1 MPLKVRPNP
10 SGCAVQEKIDNVILD
25 VERTTSGV
33 EAKRQRSPNKV
44 NCALPMYVGGQVSE
58 QGIHGRLEWVYQ
70 WPGIYF
76 ESAFN
81 GSQVAL
87 DFDDNANNFNVLIDG
102 RNVTIVKK
110 PGTTR
115 LIFDHLV
122 AGPHRVRLEKRSE
135 TQHATGAFAGFFVPA
150 SSKAS
155 QLDDHHF
162 RQIEFIGDS
171 LTAGYGNTSAF
182 GDCHG
187 DDVFETTDTQEAF
200 GPLIAKHYDAD
211 YRIEAY
217 SGAGL
222 VRNSGGR
229 TPDFH
234 ITDLIG
240 RPILGQPGTDP
251 STWAPQIVVVN
262 LGGNDFNSPVQ
273 AGEKWPDTT
282 SLILDYR
289 TSYVAFVKT
298 LRARYPKA
306 EILLSTTTDKIAF
319 LPSLVDSVFADLK
332 SDSVTGIDRINWPAM
347 QRTACDRHPN
357 IRDDA
362 TIAQLYV
369 DYIDHHPEL
378 WQGH

>member
-1 MPLKVRPNP
+1 MRAWLGLIGSLALLSTAANALPY
-10 SGCAVQEKIDNVILD
+10 
-25 VERTTSGV
+25 T
-33 EAKRQRSPNKV
+33 
-44 NCALPMYVGGQVSE
+44 ALPMHVGGLVADAAD
-58 QGIHGRLEWVYQ
+58 GGKTYQ

-76 ESAFN
+76 EAQFT
-81 GSQVAL
+81 GPEVIVR
-87 DFDDNANNFNVLIDG
+87 FDDDANNFNILVDG
-102 RNVTIVKK
+102 RNRMIVKK
-110 PGTTR
+110 PGQTTIT
-115 LIFDHLV
+115 LDNLGP
-122 AGPHRVRLEKRSE
+122 GPHSIRLEKRSE
-135 TQHATGAFAGFFVPA
+135 TQHATGRFIGFAVPRA
-150 SSKAS
+150 A
-155 QLDDHHF
+155 DVRPAPEARAH
-162 RQIEFIGDS
+162 QIEFIGDS

-234 ITDLIG
+234 MTDLIQ
-240 RPILGQPGTDP
+240 RPILDQPSTDP
-251 STWAPQIVVVN
+251 SPWTPQIVVVN

-273 AGEKWPDTT
+273 AGEKWPDPT
-282 SLILDYR
+282 SLVLDYR
-289 TSYVAFVKT
+289 TSYVAFVKA
-298 LRARYPKA
+298 LRARYPKT
-306 EILLSTTTDKIAF
+306 EILLSTTTDKIPF
-319 LPSLVDSVFADLK
+319 LPALVDTVFADLK
-332 SDSVTGIDRINWPAM
+332 TDGVSGIDRINWPAM
-347 QRTACDRHPN
+347 ARTACDRHPN

-378 WQGH
+378 WRGH

>member
-1 MPLKVRPNP
+1 MRKWLGLIGGLALL
-10 SGCAVQEKIDNVILD
+10 STAAHAENV
-25 VERTTSGV
+25 
-33 EAKRQRSPNKV
+33 
-44 NCALPMYVGGQVSE
+44 LPMHVGGLTADAAA
-58 QGIHGRLEWVYQ
+58 GGKTYQ

-76 ESAFN
+76 EARFSGPEVIVRFA
-81 GSQVAL
+81 
-87 DFDDNANNFNVLIDG
+87 DDANNFNILIDG
-102 RNVTIVKK
+102 RNRMIVKK
-110 PGTTR
+110 PGQTTIT
-115 LIFDHLV
+115 LDNLG
-122 AGPHRVRLEKRSE
+122 AGPHSIRVEKRSE
-135 TQHATGAFAGFFVPA
+135 TQHATSRFIGFAVPHEQDVLPA
-150 SSKAS
+150 PNAPV
-155 QLDDHHF
+155 

-211 YRIEAY
+211 YRVEAY

-234 ITDLIG
+234 ITDLIE
-240 RPILGQPGTDP
+240 RAVLDDPKSQDP
-251 STWAPQIVVVN
+251 SPWAPQIVVVN
-262 LGGNDFNSPVQ
+262 LGGNDFNSQ
-273 AGEKWPDTT
+273 LAAGEKWPDMT

-289 TSYVAFVKT
+289 TRYVAVVKA
-298 LRARYPKA
+298 LRTRYPKA
-306 EILLSTTTDKIAF
+306 EILLSTTTDKIPF
-319 LPSLVDSVFADLK
+319 LPSLVDGVFADLK
-332 SDSVTGIDRINWPAM
+332 SDGVTGIDRLNWPAM

-357 IRDDA
+357 TRDDA

>member
-1 MPLKVRPNP
+1 MRHWLGLI
-10 SGCAVQEKIDNVILD
+10 SGLALLSTAAN
-25 VERTTSGV
+25 
-33 EAKRQRSPNKV
+33 
-44 NCALPMYVGGQVSE
+44 ALPLNVLPMHVGGLAADAAA
-58 QGIHGRLEWVYQ
+58 GGKTYQ

-76 ESAFN
+76 EAQFS
-81 GSQVAL
+81 GPEVIVR
-87 DFDDNANNFNVLIDG
+87 FDDNANNFNVIVDG
-102 RNVTIVKK
+102 RNRMIVRK
-110 PGTTR
+110 PGQTDITIDN
-115 LIFDHLV
+115 LGP
-122 AGPHRVRLEKRSE
+122 GPHSIRLEKRSE
-135 TQHATGAFAGFFVPA
+135 TQHATGRFIGFAVPSA
-150 SSKAS
+150 A
-155 QLDDHHF
+155 DIRPAPPARP

-200 GPLIAKHYDAD
+200 GPLIARHYDAD

-234 ITDLIG
+234 MTDLIA
-240 RPILGQPGTDP
+240 RPILDQPGADP
-251 STWAPQIVVVN
+251 SSWAPQVVVIN

-273 AGEKWPDTT
+273 AGEKWPDPA
-282 SLILDYR
+282 SLGLDYR

-298 LRARYPKA
+298 LRTRYPKA
-306 EILLSTTTDKIAF
+306 EILLSTTTDKIPF
-319 LPSLVDSVFADLK
+319 LPALVDTVFADLK
-332 SDSVTGIDRINWPAM
+332 ASGVTGIDRINWPAM

-362 TIAQLYV
+362 AIAQLYV
-369 DYIDHHPEL
+369 DYIDRHPEL